1 MRRNS
6 YVPNKMWAGA
16 LGIWR
21 VMSKKKN
28 TKKGWSAPWLGSCTC
43 KLSHVSCSWLY
54 CIAIT
59 ETCYFCAVNAPM
71 FSAKKSTSTVIAPD
85 LLVALKKKNW
95 STHLPMPVWLSE
107 GVLYILITTVRT
119 RRTLTCMR
127 HSTGDRIPL
136 TRRSHRKWFCVHN
149 NKIIK
154 IE

>member
-21 VMSKKKN
+21 VMSKKKKN
-28 TKKGWSAPWLGSCTC
+28 KKRLVGTVTGELHMQIVACLMQ
-43 KLSHVSCSWLY
+43 LVILY
-54 CIAIT
+54 CNNRNMLFLCSQRT
-59 ETCYFCAVNAPM
+59 NVFCEKIYIDSDCSRFVGG
-71 FSAKKSTSTVIAPD
+71 T
-85 LLVALKKKNW
+85 KKKNW

>member
-85 LLVALKKKNW
+85 LLVALKKKKLVNT
-95 STHLPMPVWLSE
+95 SSDASLIIRGSAVHTHNYCSHTPHVDMHAPQHRRPYTTHQTQPSKM
-107 GVLYILITTVRT
+107 VL
-119 RRTLTCMR
+119 C
-127 HSTGDRIPL
+127 SQQ
-136 TRRSHRKWFCVHN
+136 
-149 NKIIK
+149 
-154 IE
+154 